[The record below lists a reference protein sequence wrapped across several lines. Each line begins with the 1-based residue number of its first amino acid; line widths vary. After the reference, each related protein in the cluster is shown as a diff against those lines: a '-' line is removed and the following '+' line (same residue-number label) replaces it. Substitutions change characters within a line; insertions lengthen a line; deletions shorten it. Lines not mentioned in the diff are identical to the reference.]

1 MPAGYGGRGRTHV
14 VGRFFSDVHTFN
26 GLPLHPLVVHAI
38 VVLLPIAALGTIAI
52 ALWPRLR
59 RRYGWLVVA
68 AGAASTLLIP
78 VATQSGEYL
87 EHQVGDPGTHA
98 QLGDQLIWFAIPLLI
113 MSAALV
119 VLDRRQSGAAEV
131 ATTAPEKPGAVS
143 TSARQSTIVMVVAG
157 LAVVAAVATSVQIY
171 RVGDSG
177 ARAAWGDT
185 PTSGS
190 GSSAQPGSS
199 D

>member
-1 MPAGYGGRGRTHV
+1 MFT
-14 VGRFFSDVHTFN
+14 TFN

-52 ALWPRLR
+52 AVWPRLR

-68 AGAASTLLIP
+68 AGAGSTVLIP

-87 EHQVGDPGTHA
+87 ERQVGDPGAHA

-113 MSAALV
+113 TSAALV
-119 VLDRRQSGAAEV
+119 VLDRRRAGAS
-131 ATTAPEKPGAVS
+131 TPEKPEGAS
-143 TSARQSTIVMVVAG
+143 TQTSAKQSTVVMAVAG

-185 PTSGS
+185 PSSGS
-190 GSSAQPGSS
+190 GSTAQSGNS

>member
-1 MPAGYGGRGRTHV
+1 MFT
-14 VGRFFSDVHTFN
+14 TFN

-52 ALWPRLR
+52 AFWPRLR
-59 RRYGWLVVA
+59 RRYGWIVVA
-68 AGAASTLLIP
+68 AGAGSTALIP

-87 EHQVGDPGTHA
+87 EHRVGDPGTHA

-113 MSAALV
+113 TSAALV
-119 VLDRRQSGAAEV
+119 MLDRRR
-131 ATTAPEKPGAVS
+131 TRKTAPESPAPAEPTEAATEHTDGAAKQP
-143 TSARQSTIVMVVAG
+143 TALRAVAT
-157 LAVVAAVATSVQIY
+157 LAVVTALATSVQIY

-185 PTSGS
+185 P
-190 GSSAQPGSS
+190 SAQSGQS

>member
-1 MPAGYGGRGRTHV
+1 MFT
-14 VGRFFSDVHTFN
+14 TFN

-52 ALWPRLR
+52 AVWPRLR

-68 AGAASTLLIP
+68 AGAGSTVLIP

-87 EHQVGDPGTHA
+87 ERQVGDPGAHA

-113 MSAALV
+113 TSAALV
-119 VLDRRQSGAAEV
+119 VLDRRRAGASP
-131 ATTAPEKPGAVS
+131 PEKTATAKPEGAS
-143 TSARQSTIVMVVAG
+143 THPSAKQSTVVMAVAG

-185 PTSGS
+185 PSSGS
-190 GSSAQPGSS
+190 GSSAKSGNA

>member
-1 MPAGYGGRGRTHV
+1 M
-14 VGRFFSDVHTFN
+14 FHTFN

-38 VVLLPIAALGTIAI
+38 VVLLPIAAIGTIAI
-52 ALWPRLR
+52 AFWPRLR

-68 AGAASTLLIP
+68 AGAASTVLIP

-87 EHQVGDPGTHA
+87 ERQVGDPGTHA
-98 QLGDQLIWFAIPLLI
+98 QLGDQLIWFAIPLLVT
-113 MSAALV
+113 SAALV
-119 VLDRRQSGAAEV
+119 LLDRRQGSASQTQ
-131 ATTAPEKPGAVS
+131 TTAGETTETTATK
-143 TSARQSTIVMVVAG
+143 TSAQQPTVVMMVAG

-177 ARAAWGDT
+177 ARAAWRDT
-185 PTSGS
+185 PSSGS
-190 GSSAQPGSS
+190 GSGAQSGNA

>member
-1 MPAGYGGRGRTHV
+1 M
-14 VGRFFSDVHTFN
+14 FSTFN

-52 ALWPRLR
+52 ACWPRLR

-68 AGAASTLLIP
+68 AGAAATVLIP

-113 MSAALV
+113 TSGALV
-119 VLDRRQSGAAEV
+119 MLDRRRIR
-131 ATTAPEKPGAVS
+131 TTAPKPPTPEGSTGAATEETDGAAKQRTVLR
-143 TSARQSTIVMVVAG
+143 AVAT
-157 LAVVAAVATSVQIY
+157 LAVVAALATSVQIY

-185 PTSGS
+185 P
-190 GSSAQPGSS
+190 SAQSGQS